1 MKAFVS
7 SIHDKEDFILKR
19 CLVLGQKGFGHISP
33 PVPALHFT
41 SLVWS
46 LRREEKRIKKWIH
59 HDSFKTVLRNPLFPF
74 SSKRM
79 FSQSD

>member
-7 SIHDKEDFILKR
+7 RIHDKEDFILKC
-19 CLVLGQKGFGHISP
+19 CLVLGQKRLRPHLP
-33 PVPALHFT
+33 TVPALHST

-79 FSQSD
+79 FLQSD

>member
-7 SIHDKEDFILKR
+7 SIHDKENFLLKC
-19 CLVLGQKGFGHISP
+19 CLVLGQRAFSYISP
-33 PVPALHFT
+33 PVPASHFT

-46 LRREEKRIKKWIH
+46 LRREEKRIQKWIH
-59 HDSFKTVLRNPLFPF
+59 HYSFKTVLRNPLFPF

-79 FSQSD
+79 FLLSD